1 MQQYRRCN
9 YGIPTVGAIL
19 FLSFATFMH
28 WQIAVRSFALITE
41 LPDRVSKWFGADTGL
56 REGEES
62 NRAMAFFTNQTKAH
76 VDKAGGAGILTTA
89 ARGKARGK

>member
-1 MQQYRRCN
+1 
-9 YGIPTVGAIL
+9 
-19 FLSFATFMH
+19 MH
-28 WQIAVRSFALITE
+28 WQIGACFALIRSH
-41 LPDRVSKWFGADTGL
+41 RVSKWFGADTGL
-56 REGEES
+56 KCEGEES